1 MRSDPDKTIDKGVL
15 VHILFAG
22 GVLIGFAAVMAWQP
36 ILADEWD
43 FYRAAAD
50 WAHDRALIPHP
61 QAYVHLLQASLA
73 LFGKTPGS
81 ARIPGILTALL
92 NLALIPM
99 IVKAFWGDTPTSRR
113 IAIAAVWLYALAP
126 LTPQNMMLVD
136 IDNTLLTTVLLSFIW
151 LWKRTQDW
159 PSPKRITALSI
170 ALAAALWT
178 KLPTPVVLIGSLG
191 LFYLLR
197 WDLRRLIEL
206 ALITAGGGL
215 LFVVS
220 FALYGQLTG
229 FTFAFF
235 GPAFG
240 NLSSTGDFRGLL
252 PRVPQTMGV
261 FVLWLSLPVTA
272 LLTLVLFQTV
282 GRVFNRQLEDRDF
295 LVIYVAAMMAF
306 YAVIMV
312 PAWGYPRYHAP
323 AVPVIAVLVAALLLP
338 VSEGL
343 PRKVWLLAAALGIAY
358 VVYALVVIGDPLWDL
373 YTLTFETDLGD
384 LPQRLREGMTLIAQL
399 SFPLVIGMAI
409 GLFFLVARWRLLLRP
424 AGIYLLGILAA
435 ASMLSTLV
443 VQIPADYSTR
453 YRYTY
458 RYDDLFQAIDTVKA
472 VGGTTLAIKDVLYDA
487 GVPGEEIYPYVCP
500 ACLPQGLLDK
510 LRGEQIDTLVWTT
523 KEDNRSP
530 AVTQSPEVR
539 ETLDRCYRRVDHGVF
554 ITYRRTSEGPC
565 E

>member
-1 MRSDPDKTIDKGVL
+1 MRSDLDKTEDKGVL
-15 VHILFAG
+15 LHVLLAG
-22 GVLIGFAAVMAWQP
+22 GVLIGFALIMAWQP

-50 WAHDRALIPHP
+50 WAHNRALIPHP

-92 NLALIPM
+92 NLALTPM

-113 IAIAAVWLYALAP
+113 IAVVAIWLYALAP
-126 LTPQNMMLVD
+126 LTPQNMMLID
-136 IDNTLLTTVLLSFIW
+136 IDNTLLTTVLLGFIW

-159 PSPKRITALSI
+159 PSLKRIVALSC
-170 ALAAALWT
+170 ALAVALWT

-197 WDLRRLIEL
+197 WDLHHLIEL
-206 ALITAGGGL
+206 VLITATGGL
-215 LFVVS
+215 LFVAS

-252 PRVPQTMGV
+252 LRVPQTMGV
-261 FVLWLSLPVTA
+261 FIMWLSLPVTA
-272 LLTLVLFQTV
+272 LLMVVTLQTV
-282 GRVFNRQLEDRDF
+282 VRVFKRQLEDRDF
-295 LVIYVAAMMAF
+295 LVMYTAAVVAF
-306 YAVIMV
+306 YAFIMV

-323 AVPVIAVLVAALLLP
+323 AIPVIAVLVAALLVQ

-343 PRKVWLLAAALGIAY
+343 PRKVWYLAAVLGVACL
-358 VVYALVVIGDPLWDL
+358 VYNLTMIGDPLWDL

-384 LPQRLREGMTLIAQL
+384 LTQRLREGMAMLVRISL
-399 SFPLVIGMAI
+399 PLVMGLGI
-409 GLFFLVARWRLLLRP
+409 GLLFLAWRWKMPWQR
-424 AGIYLLGILAA
+424 AGMYLLGILAA
-435 ASMLSTLV
+435 ASMASTLAI
-443 VQIPADYSTR
+443 QIPADYSTR

-458 RYDDLFQAIDTVKA
+458 RYADLFRVIDTVKA
-472 VGGTTLAIKDVLYDA
+472 AGGHTLAIKDVLYDA
-487 GVPGEEIYPYVCP
+487 EVPGEEIYTYVCP
-500 ACLPQGLLDK
+500 ACSPQRLLDK
-510 LRGEQIDTLVWTT
+510 LHGEQVDTLVWTT
-523 KEDNRSP
+523 KEDNRSH
-530 AVTQSPEVR
+530 AVTQAPEVR
-539 ETLDRCYRRVDHGVF
+539 EALARCYQRVDYGVF
-554 ITYRRTSEGPC
+554 ITYRRTSDGPC